1 MKKINI
7 PVKNLLPLVLIMS
20 ILSLS
25 CNKDVPEP
33 VGKVFPP
40 SSGEKSIAAILSENS
55 NYSILK
61 NALTRA
67 GLMSTLWDDSKSF
80 TLFAP
85 DNQAFT
91 YSGLNN
97 DIINMLP
104 LEQLVPVLLYH
115 VVPQK
120 VTASKIPST
129 FPNLQYPSLLNPAP
143 SVSSLLRLTAFPSA
157 INGAWINNIP
167 IKETDKVATN
177 GVIHTT
183 ALVVMPPTRFLWDR
197 ISSDTGL
204 TYMKAAIQRA
214 DSGVASS
221 SLSNLEGLLKNIGAN
236 FTIFAPTNAAFKAL
250 LTGAIYQALVLQG
263 MPAVTAYP
271 TAQYLASTPEV
282 FSNPALYGAL
292 SAQTVK
298 GILVYHIMTNR
309 AFTNSFPIDGG
320 VYKTV
325 LNTVV
330 SNHPGIELMAEFG
343 STFVSDAVVGGYA
356 NNTYSNILINNTPE
370 PNGTSDQHYLNG
382 VLHKIDQVLMPQ

>member
-1 MKKINI
+1 
-7 PVKNLLPLVLIMS
+7 
-20 ILSLS
+20 
-25 CNKDVPEP
+25 
-33 VGKVFPP
+33 
-40 SSGEKSIAAILSENS
+40 
-55 NYSILK
+55 
-61 NALTRA
+61 
-67 GLMSTLWDDSKSF
+67 
-80 TLFAP
+80 
-85 DNQAFT
+85 
-91 YSGLNN
+91 
-97 DIINMLP
+97 
-104 LEQLVPVLLYH
+104 
-115 VVPQK
+115 
-120 VTASKIPST
+120 
-129 FPNLQYPSLLNPAP
+129 
-143 SVSSLLRLTAFPSA
+143 
-157 INGAWINNIP
+157 
-167 IKETDKVATN
+167 
-177 GVIHTT
+177 
-183 ALVVMPPTRFLWDR
+183 MPPTRFLWDR